1 MTKTIKVNE
10 NILSEND
17 KLALKIR
24 KKLNENNIFSINV
37 MASPGAGKTSLI
49 NQTIENLKRK
59 HRVAVIDGDVVD
71 VDLKKMAHHGVPTV
85 LANTGGACHMDAVM
99 MEKAIA
105 SLPLSEIN
113 LLIVENVGNLICPAS
128 FDLGTHKS
136 VVIASV
142 PEGDD
147 KPYKYPAMFKGAD
160 ILILNKA
167 DYLKHE
173 NFDIEYFLNGVKQL
187 NDKLEF
193 FMLSCK
199 TLKGIDQWLNWVEKH
214 LLQEFKPNRNS

>member
-1 MTKTIKVNE
+1 MTKTISINE

-24 KKLNENNIFSINV
+24 KKLDENNIFSINV

-49 NQTIENLKRK
+49 NQTIEKLKKKLRI
-59 HRVAVIDGDVVD
+59 AVIDGDVVD
-71 VDLKKMAHHGVPTV
+71 IDLKKMTHHGIPTA
-85 LANTGGACHMDAVM
+85 LANTGGACHMDSVM
-99 MEKAIA
+99 MERALD
-105 SLPLSEIN
+105 SFPLSEID

-128 FDLGTHKS
+128 FDLGTHKN

-160 ILILNKA
+160 VLLLNKV
-167 DYLKHE
+167 DYLDKEPFNRSYFRKGVERLNE
-173 NFDIEYFLNGVKQL
+173 N
-187 NDKLEF
+187 LEF
-193 FMLSCK
+193 FELSCK
-199 TLKGIDQWLNWVEKH
+199 TGEGVDTWLDWLGKN
-214 LLQEFKPNRNS
+214 LL